1 MRLLGLV
8 NPNAGGGAALRRVAQ
23 LRACGPMAHEVE
35 WVVTRSA
42 SEAEELIARAPTGG
56 VDGVVLVG
64 GDGTVHRALSALAG
78 AALPFGIIP
87 AGRGNDFARNVG
99 LGRGAGAALLRS
111 RDIGVRRVDLPV
123 VNGRAFGS
131 VACLGFDAEVSR
143 LARERAGLL
152 GGTAGYLVCVGRAL
166 IRLRPFPVELA
177 VDGWRWSGDITLL
190 AVANG
195 PCYGGGM
202 RIAPQAVMDD
212 GVLDVCLVC
221 RVGRPTLLWQLP
233 RVFRGEHAGH
243 PRVILRRGPTVTI
256 ETESAREIYADGEPA
271 GSTPAV
277 CSIGATQ
284 LRVLVP
290 GKENPCPPP
299 G

>member
-42 SEAEELIARAPTGG
+42 YEAEELIARAAAGG

-64 GDGTVHRALSALAG
+64 GDGTVHRALGALAG
-78 AALPFGIIP
+78 AALPFAIIP
-87 AGRGNDFARNVG
+87 AGRGNDFARNIG
-99 LGRGAGAALLRS
+99 LGRGAGALLRS

-143 LARERAGLL
+143 LARERAGRL

-166 IRLRPFPVELA
+166 ARLRPFPVELA

-202 RIAPQAVMDD
+202 RIAPQAIMDD

-221 RVGRPTLLWQLP
+221 RVGRATLLWHLP
-233 RVFRGEHAGH
+233 KVFRGEHAGH

-256 ETESAREIYADGEPA
+256 ETEGAREIYADGEPA

-290 GKENPCPPP
+290 GKEHPCPPP